1 MYGAPPMAI
10 GPWVRPAKSWPVKMM
25 STVPRVRPW
34 LMSVS
39 LPSDE
44 AGKTSTT
51 YLLLVRLAI
60 SPAAQTAAVWYGS
73 LVSYT
78 WAHFNF
84 VCAATP
90 VDTASARTASAAVK
104 RFMAPPLVMERGLRV
119 QKALNPP

>member
-1 MYGAPPMAI
+1 
-10 GPWVRPAKSWPVKMM
+10 MM

-39 LPSDE
+39 FPSEE
-44 AGKTSTT
+44 AGKTSTS
-51 YLLLVRLAI
+51 YLPLVRFLI
-60 SPAAQTAAVWYGS
+60 SPAAHTAAVWYGS

-90 VDTASARTASAAVK
+90 VDNPSASAATTSLMP
-104 RFMAPPLVMERGLRV
+104 FMSPPYVLYLPLPWSLHDGAQVPGDEL
-119 QKALNPP
+119 